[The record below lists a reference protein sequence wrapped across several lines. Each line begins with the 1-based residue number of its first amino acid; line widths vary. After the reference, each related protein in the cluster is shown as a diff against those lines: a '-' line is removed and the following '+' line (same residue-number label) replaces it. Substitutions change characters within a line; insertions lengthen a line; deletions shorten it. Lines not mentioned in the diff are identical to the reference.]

1 MRIVIDETDDPDGD
15 GERLNALMAALR
27 DYPGGDPVFLS
38 IRQLDGRQVEM
49 ELPAARRCD
58 SELTRLLGNIT
69 GPWGNVY
76 AWSSV

>member
-49 ELPAARRCD
+49 ELPAAPAAA
-58 SELTRLLGNIT
+58 TN
-69 GPWGNVY
+69 
-76 AWSSV
+76 